1 MSADRRRRRPP
12 PLPADDESTQEIPD
26 NFQTDEIP
34 AVGYDGQ
41 EEAGADDLD
50 AETSEVD
57 NSPIRRELARRG
69 LRDIEE
75 EEEFDEGDVEKPTEL
90 VDPEDLSDPGLDQGA
105 FVFGG
110 EEPEDDDA
118 GPTFVGSLPAVQ
130 EPQVDEAA
138 EKTEILAA
146 VPDEAPD
153 VVPLLTVETPDGAS
167 DVEVSRDMFVIGRA
181 PECDVV
187 LPDQLV
193 SRKHA
198 RIEKRADGWY
208 VVDLDSGNGT
218 FLNDERI
225 SESLLYD
232 GDLVQVGDAAISFA
246 APGSGS
252 SRPGG
257 APVEKTMMLS
267 ASDVEVS
274 SSTSAGPIPKSPRRK
289 KLFVVI
295 GCLIVLI
302 GILGIVKVLT
312 KKRGPTP
319 EQLAEQRRMEEQQ
332 LQAERVQQAQATF
345 AKVKDLVKQE
355 KWTEAKALIVEV
367 AQVLEDDKLVARYRQ
382 TIEREDIASRA
393 ILGAEAKIAVSDFD
407 AAILLLNSVS
417 AESLQVDKAKKL
429 KTQLEQKRQ
438 DYKLEEARKALD
450 GKEFEKAMQLAD
462 EVLLASPGNET
473 AQELKHAAEKLL
485 NKPAPPRSGR
495 KKKKKKKKIIRQHKR
510 SKTLLVGSCLDAFRK
525 GNIDAAL
532 SRAAASGVSSEGVN
546 QLRKFQK
553 LYKRGNELAH
563 NSGQAA
569 KAEAF
574 LVQALKLNEK
584 LGGKKDKLSAD
595 LHSKLAKVYFVKGV
609 DAQNSKKYP
618 LAYKSYKS
626 ALVHKPGL
634 NQAQKRLDTLE
645 REARKLYEM
654 AYVIKGTQ
662 PDKAISTCKTVMH
675 MTNSGAYAY
684 GRCKKL
690 LHSLREPGSSGD
702 DDSF

>member
-12 PLPADDESTQEIPD
+12 PLPADDEGTQEIPD
-26 NFQTDEIP
+26 NFPTDEIP
-34 AVGYDGQ
+34 AVGYDGPGD
-41 EEAGADDLD
+41 ADVDDLD
-50 AETSEVD
+50 AETSEMD
-57 NSPIRRELARRG
+57 SSPIRRELARRG
-69 LRDIEE
+69 LRDIEDE
-75 EEEFDEGDVEKPTEL
+75 EEIDEGEVEKPTEL

-118 GPTFVGSLPAVQ
+118 GPTFVGSLPDVQ
-130 EPQVDEAA
+130 EPQVDDVA

-153 VVPLLTVETPDGAS
+153 EVPLLTVETPDGAS

-218 FLNDERI
+218 FLNDERV
-225 SESLLYD
+225 SESLLYN
-232 GDLVQVGDAAISFA
+232 GDLIQVGDAAISFA
-246 APGSGS
+246 APGSDS

-257 APVEKTMMLS
+257 APVEKTMMLA
-267 ASDVEVS
+267 ASDVES
-274 SSTSAGPIPKSPRRK
+274 LTSAGPIPKSPRRK

-302 GILGIVKVLT
+302 GILGIAKVLT
-312 KKRGPTP
+312 KNKGPTP
-319 EQLAEQRRMEEQQ
+319 EQLAAQRRMEEQR

-345 AKVKDLVKQE
+345 GKVRDLVKQE
-355 KWTEAKALIVEV
+355 KWVEAKALIVEV
-367 AQVLEDDKLVARYRQ
+367 AQVLDDDKLVAKYRQ
-382 TIEREDIASRA
+382 TIEREDSASRA
-393 ILGAEAKIAVSDFD
+393 ILDAEAKVTLSDFD
-407 AAILLLNSVS
+407 AAILLLNTVS
-417 AESLQVDKAKKL
+417 PDSLQVDKAKEL
-429 KTQLEQKRQ
+429 KTQVEKKRQ

-462 EVLLASPGNET
+462 EVLLASPDSEV

-485 NKPAPPRSGR
+485 NKPPPHKGG
-495 KKKKKKKKIIRQHKR
+495 KKKKKKRKKIVRPQQR
-510 SKTLLVGSCLDAFRK
+510 SKALLVGACLDAFRNGK
-525 GNIDAAL
+525 IDAAL
-532 SRAAASGVSSEGVN
+532 SQAAASGVSSEGVN

-553 LYKRGNELAH
+553 LYKRGTELAR

-574 LVQALKLNEK
+574 LVQALKLNEM

-618 LAYKSYKS
+618 LAFKSYKS
-626 ALVHKPGL
+626 ALEHKPGL

-662 PDKAISTCKTVMH
+662 PDRAVSTCKTVMQ